1 MIMAFQMLHC
11 KLRKLKQNS
20 FETIF
25 ELKQNTEHIESIK
38 VDFCLTHENYRRIYS
53 NFLFIL

>member
-1 MIMAFQMLHC
+1 MAFQMLHC

-38 VDFCLTHENYRRIYS
+38 VDFCLTHENYGRIYS